1 MASSSVDTLF
11 AQYGAYHKD
20 PRNRLCH
27 EIGIPL
33 IVLSIQAL
41 VRALPHGAPVAL
53 AVTLAVCIYYVV
65 LARAQA
71 LAAVVGMLALWLL
84 SAYVSWPW
92 ALALFVVGWILQFI
106 GHAYE
111 GRKPA
116 FFTNLVHLLVGPLW
130 IGHLLTTRPS
140 SSSAP

>member
-1 MASSSVDTLF
+1 MPQSSVDTLF
-11 AQYGAYHKD
+11 AEYGGYHTD
-20 PRNRLCH
+20 PRNRFCH

-41 VRALPHGAPVAL
+41 ARALPHGAPIAL
-53 AVTLAVCIYYVV
+53 AVTLAVCVYYLV

-71 LAAVVGMLALWLL
+71 FAAVVGMLVLLFL

-92 ALALFVVGWILQFI
+92 ALALFIVGWILQFV

-116 FFTNLVHLLVGPLW
+116 FLTNLVHLLIGPLW
-130 IGHLLTTRPS
+130 IGHILTTPPS

>member
-1 MASSSVDTLF
+1 MPQSSVDTLF
-11 AQYGAYHKD
+11 AQYAAYHTD
-20 PRNRLCH
+20 PRNRFCH

-41 VRALPHGAPVAL
+41 ARALPHGAAVAL
-53 AVTLAVCIYYVV
+53 VVTLAVCAYYLV

-71 LAAVVGMLALWLL
+71 IATIVGMLALWFL

-92 ALALFVVGWILQFI
+92 ALALFVVGWILQFV

-116 FFTNLVHLLVGPLW
+116 FLTNLVHLLVGPLW
-130 IGHLLTTRPS
+130 IGHLLWPRPS